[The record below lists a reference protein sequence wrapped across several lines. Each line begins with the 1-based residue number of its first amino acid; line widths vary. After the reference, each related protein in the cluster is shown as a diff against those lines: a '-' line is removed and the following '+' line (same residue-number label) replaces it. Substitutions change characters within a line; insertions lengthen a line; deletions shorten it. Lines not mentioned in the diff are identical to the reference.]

1 MFALTSSHL
10 DDFFR
15 YDYLYTVMITI
26 FLVEKLGI
34 VGGWGGGSFYPSNIL
49 DRTLANRS
57 SNNWVLSSLN
67 TVFLLAG
74 TSPYRPL

>member
-1 MFALTSSHL
+1 MFALTSSRL

-34 VGGWGGGSFYPSNIL
+34 VGGGGGGKASTPQIS
-49 DRTLANRS
+49 
-57 SNNWVLSSLN
+57 
-67 TVFLLAG
+67 
-74 TSPYRPL
+74 

>member
-34 VGGWGGGSFYPSNIL
+34 VGGWGGGGELLPLKYP
-49 DRTLANRS
+49 R
-57 SNNWVLSSLN
+57 
-67 TVFLLAG
+67 
-74 TSPYRPL
+74 

>member
-1 MFALTSSHL
+1 MLCEMQSGAFRDTILRNVTVFALTSSRL

-34 VGGWGGGSFYPSNIL
+34 VGGGEASTPQIS
-49 DRTLANRS
+49 
-57 SNNWVLSSLN
+57 
-67 TVFLLAG
+67 
-74 TSPYRPL
+74 

>member
-34 VGGWGGGSFYPSNIL
+34 VGGATGSS
-49 DRTLANRS
+49 A
-57 SNNWVLSSLN
+57 
-67 TVFLLAG
+67 A
-74 TSPYRPL
+74 